1 MLCTFTSDTSI
12 ELSSNE
18 FKESY
23 SLEFDILLSD
33 KFKVLN
39 LSFLISKSSEFKLD
53 FTEEL
58 CENLSF
64 YLDIVDLFVPK
75 LFTANKL
82 TFSLANLSFLI

>member
-39 LSFLISKSSEFKLD
+39 LSFLISKSFEFEFD

-58 CENLSF
+58 
-64 YLDIVDLFVPK
+64 
-75 LFTANKL
+75 
-82 TFSLANLSFLI
+82 